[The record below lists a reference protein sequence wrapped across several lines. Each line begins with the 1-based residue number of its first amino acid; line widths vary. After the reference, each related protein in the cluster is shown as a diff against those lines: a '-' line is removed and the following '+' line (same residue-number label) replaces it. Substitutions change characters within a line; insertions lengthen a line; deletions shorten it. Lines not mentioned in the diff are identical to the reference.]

1 MISALKVENTK
12 RMEQWRR
19 NFLQLPIP
27 TVDMA
32 TML

>member
-1 MISALKVENTK
+1 MISALKVENTEWT
-12 RMEQWRR
+12 EQWRL

-27 TVDMA
+27 TVEMA